1 MKNFRRYFHTILLLQ
16 KCNFFVY
23 FRLKK
28 AIRRQAAQLAN
39 QKMLP
44 EETGK
49 YFSALEKDFDKY
61 FDKIMKHNEK
71 QLSKKTNGVS
81 NLIKDYIKNYI
92 SDPKKLQEYCNLDM
106 GSFYQNREK
115 MYGLI

>member
-1 MKNFRRYFHTILLLQ
+1 MKNSRRYFHMILSLQ
-16 KCNFFVY
+16 RCKYYIN

-28 AIRRQAAQLAN
+28 AIRKQAAQLAN

-61 FDKIMKHNEK
+61 FDKVMRHNEK
-71 QLSKKTNGVS
+71 
-81 NLIKDYIKNYI
+81 
-92 SDPKKLQEYCNLDM
+92 
-106 GSFYQNREK
+106 
-115 MYGLI
+115 